1 MPAFPAARGGWL
13 RLLITLSIF
22 PARVFR
28 SPQQRICDEWGA
40 VKCDTQEKE
49 KLHLFLILSLL
60 IGEVANCLKHYS
72 R

>member
-13 RLLITLSIF
+13 RLLITLSIS
-22 PARVFR
+22 PAGVFR
-28 SPQQRICDEWGA
+28 SPQRRVCDEWSA
-40 VKCDTQEKE
+40 VKRDTQEKE